1 MEPDAF
7 YQEHV
12 HHTQPKLYVQVTI
25 ILIPLG
31 NIATSGAKQCKW
43 TAGTGSTGTCGDM
56 VCTDAP
62 TTYSTL
68 ALCQGWISTCYST
81 GKGCVTSLG

>member
-1 MEPDAF
+1 MLPLLAQEQSDVHIKTTLVKSSQDAQHTSKLLTQHAKPSAHSVLQTEPDAF

-31 NIATSGAKQCKW
+31 NIATSGAR
-43 TAGTGSTGTCGDM
+43 
-56 VCTDAP
+56 
-62 TTYSTL
+62 
-68 ALCQGWISTCYST
+68 
-81 GKGCVTSLG
+81 